1 MKKIIGLMLLFLC
14 IFKVNTYAVDEN
26 IGYNAYVHILNFS
39 SIGNRS
45 LVSESEI
52 NARKYIVDQLK
63 KFGYKPKLIK
73 FKVNGYETYNIEV
86 NKKGKNKSET
96 IIVGAHYD
104 GRNEG
109 NACDDNGSGIS
120 VLLELC
126 ELLNH
131 VETPYNIKFVF
142 FGAEEINVLGRG
154 LHGSYDYV
162 ESLSKREKNK
172 IKYMVN
178 LDTLVSGDNMYVY
191 NAYKEE
197 IPNEY
202 SKSLLEKVRE
212 ISENLNIH
220 LKFNPNEQKGVSFTN
235 TKSDYYPFFEHK
247 IPVLYFES
255 TNWDAG
261 EKDGR
266 SQSKLLGRVIHSKM
280 DNINFLENV
289 FNSRVKDRLKSYV
302 ELVKE
307 VICSEF

>member
-1 MKKIIGLMLLFLC
+1 MKKFIGLILLFIC
-14 IFKVNTYAVDEN
+14 TFKISTYALDEN

-45 LVSESEI
+45 LVSKSEVD
-52 NARKYIVDQLK
+52 ARNYIVEQLK

-73 FKVNGYETYNIEV
+73 FKVEGYETYNIEV
-86 NKKGKNKSET
+86 NKKGKNNSQT

-104 GRNEG
+104 GRSEG

-126 ELLNH
+126 ELLKGE
-131 VETPYNIKFVF
+131 ETPYNIKFVF

-172 IKYMVN
+172 IKCMIN

-191 NAYKEE
+191 NTYKEE
-197 IPNEY
+197 VANEY
-202 SKSLLEKVRE
+202 SKSLLDKVRE
-212 ISENLNIH
+212 ISESLNIH
-220 LKFNPNEQKGVSFTN
+220 LKFNLNEQTGDSFTN
-235 TKSDYYPFFEHK
+235 TKSDYYPFFEHE

-255 TNWDAG
+255 TNWEAG

-266 SQSKLLGRVIHSKM
+266 SQTHLLGRIIHSKM

-289 FNSRVKDRLKSYV
+289 FNSRVKDRLKIYV

-307 VICSEF
+307 LLCSEI